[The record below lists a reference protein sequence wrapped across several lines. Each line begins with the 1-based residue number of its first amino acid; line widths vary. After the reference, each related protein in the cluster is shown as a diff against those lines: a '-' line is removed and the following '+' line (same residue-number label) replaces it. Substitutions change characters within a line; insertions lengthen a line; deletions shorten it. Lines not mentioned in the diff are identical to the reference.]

1 MSISNGIG
9 NLQGL
14 SNPVTP
20 ASATVQ
26 TGKEEQ
32 IKSSAA
38 LAPGGV
44 KTSPVTDQTV
54 ISSTSEL
61 LTRALSG
68 SDVRLDRIQPLQA
81 AIAAG
86 TYQVPSADVADK
98 LIGALLK

>member
-32 IKSSAA
+32 IKSSVS
-38 LAPGGV
+38 LAPGAV
-44 KTSPVTDQTV
+44 KTTPVTDQTV

-68 SDVRLDRIQPLQA
+68 SDVRLDKIQPLQA

-86 TYQVPSADVADK
+86 TYQVSSSDLADK
-98 LIGALLK
+98 LITSLLK

>member
-32 IKSSAA
+32 IKSSAS
-38 LAPGGV
+38 LAPGV
-44 KTSPVTDQTV
+44 LKTTPVTDQTV

-61 LTRALSG
+61 LTKALSG
-68 SDVRLDRIQPLQA
+68 SDVRLDKIQPLQA

-86 TYQVPSADVADK
+86 TYQVSSADVADK

>member
-32 IKSSAA
+32 IKSSAS
-38 LAPGGV
+38 LAAGAA
-44 KTSPVTDQTV
+44 KNNPVTDQTV

-68 SDVRLDRIQPLQA
+68 SDVRLDKIQPLQA

-86 TYQVPSADVADK
+86 TYQVSSSDVADK
-98 LIGALLK
+98 LITSLLK

>member
-9 NLQGL
+9 NLQSL

-26 TGKEEQ
+26 AGKEEQ

-38 LAPGGV
+38 LSPGAV
-44 KTSPVTDQTV
+44 KSAPVTDQAV
-54 ISSTSEL
+54 ISSASEL
-61 LTRALSG
+61 LSKALSG
-68 SDVRLDRIQPLQA
+68 SDVRLETIQPLQA

-86 TYQVPSADVADK
+86 TYHVASSDVADK

>member
-32 IKSSAA
+32 IKSSTAQAPAA
-38 LAPGGV
+38 AKAAPV
-44 KTSPVTDQTV
+44 NDQAV
-54 ISSTSEL
+54 ISSTSDL
-61 LTRALSG
+61 LTRALNA
-68 SDVRLDRIQPLQA
+68 SDVRLDKIQPLQA

-86 TYQVPSADVADK
+86 TYNVSSSDVADK
-98 LIGALLK
+98 LIGTLLK

>member
-1 MSISNGIG
+1 MSITNGIG

-26 TGKEEQ
+26 AGKEEQ
-32 IKSSAA
+32 IKSSAS
-38 LAPGGV
+38 LAPGGA
-44 KTSPVTDQTV
+44 KTNPVTDQTV

-68 SDVRLDRIQPLQA
+68 SDVRLDKIQPLQA

-86 TYQVPSADVADK
+86 TYQVSSSDVADK
-98 LIGALLK
+98 LISSLLK

>member
-38 LAPGGV
+38 IAPGAA
-44 KTSPVTDQTV
+44 KRAPVADQTV
-54 ISSTSEL
+54 ISSTSDL

-68 SDVRLDRIQPLQA
+68 SDVRLEKIQPLQV

-86 TYQVPSADVADK
+86 TYQVSSSDVADK
-98 LIGALLK
+98 IIGSLLK

>member
-14 SNPVTP
+14 SNPVT
-20 ASATVQ
+20 AAAATAQ

-32 IKSSAA
+32 IKSSGA
-38 LAPGGV
+38 LASGTPKAV
-44 KTSPVTDQTV
+44 PVNDQTI

-61 LTRALSG
+61 LAKALSG
-68 SDVRLDRIQPLQA
+68 SDVRLDKVQPLQD

-86 TYQVPSADVADK
+86 TYHVSSSDVADK
-98 LIGALLK
+98 LISALLK

>member
-26 TGKEEQ
+26 AGKEEQ

-38 LAPGGV
+38 SAPGAA
-44 KTSPVTDQTV
+44 KAAPVTDQAV

-61 LTRALSG
+61 LTKALNG
-68 SDVRLDRIQPLQA
+68 SDVRLEAIQPLQA

-86 TYQVPSADVADK
+86 TYYVASSDVADK
-98 LIGALLK
+98 VISTLLK

>member
-26 TGKEEQ
+26 AGKEEQ
-32 IKSSAA
+32 IKSSAS
-38 LAPGGV
+38 LAPGV
-44 KTSPVTDQTV
+44 AKSTAVTDQTV

-61 LTRALSG
+61 LSRALGG
-68 SDVRLDRIQPLQA
+68 SDVRVDKIQPLQS

-86 TYQVPSADVADK
+86 TYRVSSSDLADK
-98 LIGALLK
+98 LINSLLK

>member
-14 SNPVTP
+14 PNPVAP
-20 ASATVQ
+20 ASATAQ

-38 LAPGGV
+38 LAPAAS
-44 KTSPVTDQTV
+44 KIASVTDQAV
-54 ISSTSEL
+54 FSSTSNL
-61 LTRALSG
+61 FTQALNG
-68 SDVRLDRIQPLQA
+68 SDVRLDKIQPLQA

-86 TYQVPSADVADK
+86 TYQVSSSDVADK
-98 LIGALLK
+98 LISTLLK

>member
-26 TGKEEQ
+26 AGKEEQ
-32 IKSSAA
+32 IKSSVS
-38 LAPGGV
+38 LATGAP
-44 KTSPVTDQTV
+44 KSSQVTDQTV

-61 LTRALSG
+61 LSRALSG
-68 SDVRLDRIQPLQA
+68 SDVRVDKIQPLQA
-81 AIAAG
+81 AISAG
-86 TYQVPSADVADK
+86 TYQVSSADVADK
-98 LIGALLK
+98 LITSLLK

>member
-32 IKSSAA
+32 IKSSVP
-38 LAPGGV
+38 LAPGV
-44 KTSPVTDQTV
+44 TKTSGVTDQTV

-68 SDVRLDRIQPLQA
+68 SDVRVDKIQPLQT
-81 AIAAG
+81 AIASG
-86 TYQVPSADVADK
+86 TYQVSSSDVADK
-98 LIGALLK
+98 LINSLLK